1 MECALLFSPELC
13 ASTLARTGILV
24 TTVLG
29 EVMGT
34 LLLLVVGLVLYY
46 LFNRASRAKA
56 FADFENQQS
65 KRFCSTCV
73 TVGNT
78 IKVHPGTIEKIS
90 RPAVLSVRESLLKE
104 LGYGDSMSDFL
115 KTTAGSKFLAVAAPL
130 VTTMTLYASG
140 AVLSSLLED
149 TQRDTTGVPSARG
162 LQPLLEDIRKRYC
175 RLRFSDEIIRWQ
187 NILRQTGP
195 DWEKPDFCGGFCP
208 NGESIKSLVEAIGR
222 VDGRIPTATIAP
234 WVIAFIE
241 WFLGYPPSVFSE
253 DCQVHE
259 STAKV
264 SVIITHCGRVDV
276 RAVEISVTTTPR
288 ECG

>member
-1 MECALLFSPELC
+1 MECALLFSPKLC

-24 TTVLG
+24 TTILG
-29 EVMGT
+29 KIMGT

-73 TVGNT
+73 TVGIT

-130 VTTMTLYASG
+130 V
-140 AVLSSLLED
+140 
-149 TQRDTTGVPSARG
+149 QR
-162 LQPLLEDIRKRYC
+162 
-175 RLRFSDEIIRWQ
+175 
-187 NILRQTGP
+187 
-195 DWEKPDFCGGFCP
+195 
-208 NGESIKSLVEAIGR
+208 
-222 VDGRIPTATIAP
+222 
-234 WVIAFIE
+234 
-241 WFLGYPPSVFSE
+241 
-253 DCQVHE
+253 
-259 STAKV
+259 
-264 SVIITHCGRVDV
+264 
-276 RAVEISVTTTPR
+276 
-288 ECG
+288 